1 MPADFQRPT
10 YWPEIRVLL
19 FGAMAIFLYTIGIGI
34 LNGMDIVDF
43 DQRRI
48 LGHVHGGTLG
58 WLTLSIFAASLWLFG
73 GNRPVS
79 QQGHT
84 RMMGL
89 SAVAIAVFAVYIVAF
104 STTYGNFRPIMGTIA
119 TAVIALYFLWI
130 LLQVPRVEL
139 GVPHWGFLA
148 AMATSVVGGVLGV
161 LLALEIA
168 TGDNYLPEGGEDA
181 HPATMVVGFLFP
193 VALGM
198 AEWAFTFPTPPRAT
212 RAGIIQMVFPFLGGV
227 VLMLALLLE
236 IDPLAPVAIL
246 LEVIGV
252 VIFLVRMRRH
262 FRTVDFMTA
271 NAGRLAVLSAVG
283 SVFVIGLAQYFVIR
297 YEGDFDLVPINHLL
311 ALDHAQFIGST
322 TNAIFAM
329 LFAATAFRGIDSR
342 WHHLAF
348 VLVNVGIAGFVVSL
362 LGDWTIGKRVFAPA
376 MGTGL
381 LIGLGVFAYALLPGV
396 SEDTVAEP
404 QGAPG
409 Q

>member
-236 IDPLAPVAIL
+236 IDPLAPVAI
-246 LEVIGV
+246 
-252 VIFLVRMRRH
+252 
-262 FRTVDFMTA
+262 
-271 NAGRLAVLSAVG
+271 
-283 SVFVIGLAQYFVIR
+283 
-297 YEGDFDLVPINHLL
+297 
-311 ALDHAQFIGST
+311 
-322 TNAIFAM
+322 
-329 LFAATAFRGIDSR
+329 
-342 WHHLAF
+342 
-348 VLVNVGIAGFVVSL
+348 
-362 LGDWTIGKRVFAPA
+362 
-376 MGTGL
+376 
-381 LIGLGVFAYALLPGV
+381 
-396 SEDTVAEP
+396 
-404 QGAPG
+404 
-409 Q
+409 